1 MLLKYLLLQYILCI
15 FAQEIKQS
23 SFLEIKKSTNIA
35 INKQIKHTSMEATN
49 ISIKQQ
55 SSVSINVET
64 LLSIKQRVLL
74 SIKQHCNVGAW
85 SLSRLYRNELRL
97 ARAVARVIDAHST
110 LSNIFLWL
118 MGIGI
123 MVEIFM
129 FA

>member
-1 MLLKYLLLQYILCI
+1 
-15 FAQEIKQS
+15 
-23 SFLEIKKSTNIA
+23 
-35 INKQIKHTSMEATN
+35 MEATN

-64 LLSIKQRVLL
+64 LQAIKQRVLL

-85 SLSRLYRNELRL
+85 SLMRLYRRQMLL
-97 ARAVARVIDAHST
+97 ARAVARTIDAHTT
-110 LSNIFLWL
+110 LSNIALWL

-123 MVEIFM
+123 MVEVFL